1 MITPKRPELQGASLF
16 ACNTAAWL
24 QGSTIAMTKIPLE
37 WLTSHQYM
45 LDKLGM
51 SVETLQT
58 VGIAAKDAV
67 TETAVQYKDVYTTI
81 NDMVQTFWER
91 VPYLIIAFTVFTI
104 FWLLSKLFKIVVR
117 KTLGTRAHRKQN
129 LVLVLNRIGS
139 TFIVFLGLMIA
150 LVIAIPGFTPG
161 QLISALGI
169 GSVAIGFA
177 FKDVFQNLL
186 SGILI
191 LLSEP
196 FRIGDQIVSGNFEGT
211 VENIQIRAT
220 YIRTYDGRRIVIP
233 NAQLFTN
240 VVTVNTAYTRRRISI
255 DIKLGYA
262 EDIDYAKCIIA
273 DTLNNMPSVAKEPA
287 PPTVVVKD
295 LQDTAV
301 VLNLRWWIDA
311 STQVNVTSSTDEV
324 LTGVK
329 NALKAEGILLPV
341 PTAPA
346 GLLPDPLPTPHLDKP
361 RTKPVNRDVGE
372 SSSPERD

>member
-1 MITPKRPELQGASLF
+1 
-16 ACNTAAWL
+16 
-24 QGSTIAMTKIPLE
+24 
-37 WLTSHQYM
+37 
-45 LDKLGM
+45 M

-58 VGIAAKDAV
+58 VGSAAKDAV
-67 TETAVQYKDVYTTI
+67 TETAVQYKDVYTTV
-81 NDMVQTFWER
+81 NDMVQAFWER
-91 VPYLIIAFTVFTI
+91 VPYLIIALIVFTI

-117 KTLGTRAHRKQN
+117 KTLGSRAHRKQN

-255 DIKLGYA
+255 DLKLGYA

-273 DTLNNMPSVAKEPA
+273 ETLDNMPSVAKEPA

-295 LQDTAV
+295 LQDTGV

-329 NALKAEGILLPV
+329 HALKAEGILLPV
-341 PTAPA
+341 PTAPS
-346 GLLPDPLPTPHLDKP
+346 GLLPDPLPTPTPAKP
-361 RTKPVNRDVGE
+361 RSKPVNRDVGE
-372 SSSPERD
+372 SSNPERD